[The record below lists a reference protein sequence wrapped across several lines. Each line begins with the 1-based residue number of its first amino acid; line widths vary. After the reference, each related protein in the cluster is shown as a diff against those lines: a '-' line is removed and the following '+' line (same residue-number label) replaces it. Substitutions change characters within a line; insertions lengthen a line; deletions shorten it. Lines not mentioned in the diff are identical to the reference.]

1 MNKVA
6 KQVIALAD
14 TYVAHITIDDRPALT
29 FGDLDK
35 AIDHTGEVFQLR
47 RAGHLRQLRAHS
59 GGAGVAVHL
68 LRAALQPGALGRGLN
83 SY

>member
-29 FGDLDK
+29 FGDLDT
-35 AIDHTGEVFQLR
+35 AIDHIGEVFQRYAGLVTYGSYVLR
-47 RAGHLRQLRAHS
+47 P
-59 GGAGVAVHL
+59 AVSEWQSTFYVPL
-68 LRAALQPGALGRGLN
+68 FEPDP
-83 SY
+83 